1 MVKQANKTPP
11 YLLPWLV
18 ELLLQLLQHLHGVLS
33 ALWSV
38 LSEQGLQLLGQDG
51 QELLQHQ
58 QLQDLL
64 LAEHL
69 GPQPL
74 TAKLAEPAQRLPG
87 PRGVRVAKLPEP
99 LAEGLPATGV
109 SLTAEVVPPNTVFFF
124 DLHHDESFL
133 PFWSTV
139 GQGCRLPCHS
149 GQRQSEFRGCLAEV
163 VSRWV
168 CVYEISSEF

>member
-64 LAEHL
+64 LAAHL
-69 GPQPL
+69 GPLPL
-74 TAKLAEPAQRLPG
+74 TAKLTEPAQG
-87 PRGVRVAKLPEP
+87 PEKLLQWRPEAI
-99 LAEGLPATGV
+99 LQAC
-109 SLTAEVVPPNTVFFF
+109 
-124 DLHHDESFL
+124 LH
-133 PFWSTV
+133 
-139 GQGCRLPCHS
+139 
-149 GQRQSEFRGCLAEV
+149 
-163 VSRWV
+163 
-168 CVYEISSEF
+168 